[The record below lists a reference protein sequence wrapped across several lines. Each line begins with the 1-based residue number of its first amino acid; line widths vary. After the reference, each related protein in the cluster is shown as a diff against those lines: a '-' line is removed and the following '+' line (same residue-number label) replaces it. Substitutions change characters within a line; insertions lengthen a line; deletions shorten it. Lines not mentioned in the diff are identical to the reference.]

1 MIEMNLEK
9 KLAIIILIGG
19 KNIRFGNE
27 SAAVL
32 DVLGKPLI
40 LHQIETLSKFDED
53 VFLIAHSESQ
63 INYYY
68 KEINFPRDITF
79 VVDDTEIL
87 EDKELRTPM
96 LGIYSGFKELDR
108 LGFEKGF
115 LLSGDMP
122 LIKPKVI
129 ELMINRVKGYDCIIP
144 RWNNG
149 YLEPLFAIYPVNSTF
164 RLVKKTIQ
172 EHNYALNKIIDESLH
187 INYISVEES
196 IKPLD
201 QNLVSLI
208 NVNEPIDLEKVIKFY
223 Q

>member
-1 MIEMNLEK
+1 MNVEK

-27 SAAVL
+27 SAAVI

-53 VFLIAHSESQ
+53 VFLVANSEYQ
-63 INYYY
+63 INSYY
-68 KEINFPRDITF
+68 KKINFPRDIKF
-79 VVDDTEIL
+79 IVDETEIL
-87 EDKELRTPM
+87 EDTELRTPM

-129 ELMINRVKGYDCIIP
+129 ELMINRVKEYDCSIP

-164 RLVKKTIQ
+164 KLAEKSIQ
-172 EHNYALNKIIDESLH
+172 ERNYALNKIIDESLN

-201 QNLVSLI
+201 QNLTSLI
-208 NVNEPIDLEKVIKFY
+208 NINNPIDLEKVIKLFK
-223 Q
+223 

>member
-1 MIEMNLEK
+1 MDDQK
-9 KLAIIILIGG
+9 KLAIVILIGG

-53 VFLIAHSESQ
+53 VFLVANSEYQ
-63 INYYY
+63 INSYYR
-68 KEINFPRDITF
+68 EINFPRDINF
-79 VVDDTEIL
+79 IVDDTEIIG
-87 EDKELRTPM
+87 EFDVRTPM
-96 LGIYSGFKELDR
+96 LGIYSGFKELNN

-122 LIKPKVI
+122 LIKPEVI
-129 ELMINRVKGYDCIIP
+129 ELLIKEVEGYDCCIP

-149 YLEPLFAIYPVNSTF
+149 FLEPLFAIYPVEKTYE
-164 RLVKKTIQ
+164 LAKKTIQ
-172 EHNYALNKIIDESLH
+172 EKNYALNSIIDKTWN

-201 QNLVSLI
+201 QNLIGLI
-208 NVNEPIDLEKVIKFY
+208 NVNGPIDLEKVIKLY

>member
-1 MIEMNLEK
+1 MNLEK
-9 KLAIIILIGG
+9 KLAIVILIGG
-19 KNIRFGNE
+19 KNIKFGND

-53 VFLIAHSESQ
+53 VFLIAHSEYQ
-63 INYYY
+63 INSYY
-68 KEINFPRDITF
+68 KEINFPREITF
-79 VVDDTEIL
+79 IVDDTEIL

-129 ELMINRVKGYDCIIP
+129 ELMINKVKGYDCSIP

-164 RLVKKTIQ
+164 KLVKKTIQ

>member
-1 MIEMNLEK
+1 MNLEK

-19 KNIRFGNE
+19 KNVRFGDE

-53 VFLIAHSESQ
+53 VFLIAHSEDQ
-63 INYYY
+63 ITSYY
-68 KEINFPRDITF
+68 KEINFPRDVIF
-79 VVDDTEIL
+79 VVDDKEIL
-87 EDKELRTPM
+87 EDTELRTPM
-96 LGIYSGFKELDR
+96 LGIYSGFKELNR

-129 ELMINRVKGYDCIIP
+129 ELMIQGVKGYDCSIP

-164 RLVKKTIQ
+164 KLAEKTIQ
-172 EHNYALNKIIDESLH
+172 EHNYSLNKIIDQSLH

-196 IKPLD
+196 LKPLD

-208 NVNEPIDLEKVIKFY
+208 NVNGPIDLEKVIRLYK
-223 Q
+223 

>member
-1 MIEMNLEK
+1 MDDQK
-9 KLAIIILIGG
+9 KLAIVILIGG

-53 VFLIAHSESQ
+53 VFLVANSEYQ
-63 INYYY
+63 INSYYR
-68 KEINFPRDITF
+68 EINFPRDINF
-79 VVDDTEIL
+79 IVDDVEIIG
-87 EDKELRTPM
+87 DSDVRTPM
-96 LGIYSGFKELDR
+96 LGIYSGFKELNN

-122 LIKPKVI
+122 LIKPEVI
-129 ELMINRVKGYDCIIP
+129 ELLIKEVEGYDCCIP

-149 YLEPLFAIYPVNSTF
+149 FLEPLFAIYPVEKTYE
-164 RLVKKTIQ
+164 LAKKTIQ
-172 EHNYALNKIIDESLH
+172 EKNYALNCIIDKTWN

-201 QNLVSLI
+201 QNLISLL
-208 NVNEPIDLEKVIKFY
+208 NVNGPIDLEKVIKLY

>member
-1 MIEMNLEK
+1 MDDQK
-9 KLAIIILIGG
+9 KLAIVILIGG

-53 VFLIAHSESQ
+53 VFLVANSEYQ
-63 INYYY
+63 INSYYR
-68 KEINFPRDITF
+68 EINFPRDINF
-79 VVDDTEIL
+79 VVDDAEIIG
-87 EDKELRTPM
+87 EPDVRTPM
-96 LGIYSGFKELDR
+96 LGIYSGFKELNN

-122 LIKPKVI
+122 LIKPEVV
-129 ELMINRVKGYDCIIP
+129 ELLIKEVEGYDCCIP

-149 YLEPLFAIYPVNSTF
+149 FLEPLFAIYPVEKTYE
-164 RLVKKTIQ
+164 LAKKTIQ
-172 EHNYALNKIIDESLH
+172 EKNYALNSIVDKTWN

-201 QNLVSLI
+201 QNLVGLI
-208 NVNEPIDLEKVIKFY
+208 NVNGPIDLEKVIKLY

>member
-1 MIEMNLEK
+1 MDDQK
-9 KLAIIILIGG
+9 KLAIVILIGG

-53 VFLIAHSESQ
+53 VFLVANSEYQ
-63 INYYY
+63 INSYY
-68 KEINFPRDITF
+68 KEINFPRDINF
-79 VVDDTEIL
+79 IVDDTEIIG
-87 EDKELRTPM
+87 DSDVRTPM
-96 LGIYSGFKELDR
+96 LGIYSGFKELNN

-122 LIKPKVI
+122 LIKPEVVDLLIKEV
-129 ELMINRVKGYDCIIP
+129 EGYDCCIP

-149 YLEPLFAIYPVNSTF
+149 FLEPLFAIYPVEKTYE
-164 RLVKKTIQ
+164 LAKKTIQ
-172 EHNYALNKIIDESLH
+172 EKNYAFNSIVDKTWN

-201 QNLVSLI
+201 QNLVGLI
-208 NVNEPIDLEKVIKFY
+208 NVNGPIDLEKVIKLY

>member
-1 MIEMNLEK
+1 MDDQN
-9 KLAIIILIGG
+9 KLAIVILIGG

-27 SAAVL
+27 SAAVI

-53 VFLIAHSESQ
+53 VFLVANSEYQ
-63 INYYY
+63 INSYYR
-68 KEINFPRDITF
+68 KINFPRDINF
-79 VVDDTEIL
+79 IVDDPEIIGDL
-87 EDKELRTPM
+87 DVRTPM
-96 LGIYSGFKELDR
+96 LGIFSGFKELNN

-122 LIKPKVI
+122 LIKPEVI
-129 ELMINRVKGYDCIIP
+129 ELLIKEVEGYDCCIP
-144 RWNNG
+144 RWNTG
-149 YLEPLFAIYPVNSTF
+149 FLEPLFAIYPVGKTYE
-164 RLVKKTIQ
+164 LTKKTIQ
-172 EHNYALNKIIDESLH
+172 EKNYALNSIIDKTWN

-201 QNLVSLI
+201 QNLVGLI
-208 NVNEPIDLEKVIKFY
+208 NVNGPIDLEKIIKLY

>member
-1 MIEMNLEK
+1 MDDQK
-9 KLAIIILIGG
+9 KLAIVILIGG

-53 VFLIAHSESQ
+53 VFLVANSEYQ
-63 INYYY
+63 INSYYR
-68 KEINFPRDITF
+68 EINFPRDINF
-79 VVDDTEIL
+79 IVDDTEIIG
-87 EDKELRTPM
+87 ESDVRTPM
-96 LGIYSGFKELDR
+96 LGIYSGFKELNI

-122 LIKPKVI
+122 LIKPEVI
-129 ELMINRVKGYDCIIP
+129 ELLIKEVEGYDCCIP

-149 YLEPLFAIYPVNSTF
+149 FLEPLFAIYPVEKTYE
-164 RLVKKTIQ
+164 LAKKTIQ
-172 EHNYALNKIIDESLH
+172 EKNYALNSIIDKTWN

-201 QNLVSLI
+201 QNLIGLI
-208 NVNEPIDLEKVIKFY
+208 NVNGPIDLEKVIKLY

>member
-1 MIEMNLEK
+1 MDDQK
-9 KLAIIILIGG
+9 KLAIVILIGG

-53 VFLIAHSESQ
+53 VFLAANSEYQ
-63 INYYY
+63 INSYYR
-68 KEINFPRDITF
+68 EINFPRDINF
-79 VVDDTEIL
+79 IVDDTEIIG
-87 EDKELRTPM
+87 ESDVRTPM
-96 LGIYSGFKELDR
+96 LGIYSGFKELNK

-122 LIKPKVI
+122 LIKPEVI
-129 ELMINRVKGYDCIIP
+129 ELLIKEVEGYDCCIP

-149 YLEPLFAIYPVNSTF
+149 FLEPLFAIYPVEKTYE
-164 RLVKKTIQ
+164 LAKKTIQ
-172 EHNYALNKIIDESLH
+172 EKNYALNNIIDKTWN

-201 QNLVSLI
+201 HNLVGLI
-208 NVNEPIDLEKVIKFY
+208 NVNGPIDLEKVIKLY

>member
-1 MIEMNLEK
+1 MNLEK
-9 KLAIIILIGG
+9 KLAILILVGG
-19 KNIRFGNE
+19 KNVRFGNE
-27 SAAVL
+27 SVAVL

-40 LHQIETLSKFDED
+40 LHQIETLSMFDED
-53 VFLIAHSESQ
+53 VFLIAHSEKQ
-63 INYYY
+63 ISFYY
-68 KEINFPRDITF
+68 KKINFGRKINF
-79 VVDDTEIL
+79 IVDDTEIL
-87 EDKELRTPM
+87 EDTELRTPM

-108 LGFEKGF
+108 LGFEKVF

-129 ELMINRVKGYDCIIP
+129 ELMFNKAKGYDCIIP

-164 RLVKKTIQ
+164 KLAKKSIQ
-172 EHNYALNKIIDESLH
+172 EHNYALNKIIDESLD
-187 INYISVEES
+187 INYISVEEF

-208 NVNEPIDLEKVIKFY
+208 NVNTPIDLEKLIKLF
-223 Q
+223 

>member
-1 MIEMNLEK
+1 MDDQK
-9 KLAIIILIGG
+9 KLAIVILIGG

-53 VFLIAHSESQ
+53 VFLVANSEYQ
-63 INYYY
+63 INSYYR
-68 KEINFPRDITF
+68 EINFPRDINF
-79 VVDDTEIL
+79 IVDDTEIIG
-87 EDKELRTPM
+87 ESDVRTPM
-96 LGIYSGFKELDR
+96 LGIYSGFKELNN

-122 LIKPKVI
+122 LIKPEVI
-129 ELMINRVKGYDCIIP
+129 ELLIKEVEGYDCCIP

-149 YLEPLFAIYPVNSTF
+149 FLEPLFAIYPVEKTYE
-164 RLVKKTIQ
+164 LAKKTIQ
-172 EHNYALNKIIDESLH
+172 EKNYALNSIIDKTWN

-201 QNLVSLI
+201 QNLVGLI
-208 NVNEPIDLEKVIKFY
+208 NVNGPVDLEKLIKLY

>member
-1 MIEMNLEK
+1 MNVEK

-53 VFLIAHSESQ
+53 VFLIAHSEYQ
-63 INYYY
+63 INSYY
-68 KEINFPRDITF
+68 KKINFPRDINF
-79 VVDDTEIL
+79 IVDDPEIL

-129 ELMINRVKGYDCIIP
+129 ELMINSVKGYDCSVP

-149 YLEPLFAIYPVNSTF
+149 YLEPLFAIYSANNIF
-164 RLVKKTIQ
+164 KLAKKSIQ
-172 EHNYALNKIIDESLH
+172 ERNYALNKIIDTSLN

-208 NVNEPIDLEKVIKFY
+208 NVNGPIDLEKVIKLY

>member
-1 MIEMNLEK
+1 MDDQK
-9 KLAIIILIGG
+9 KLAIVILIGG

-53 VFLIAHSESQ
+53 VFLVANSEYQ
-63 INYYY
+63 INSYYR
-68 KEINFPRDITF
+68 EINFPRDINF
-79 VVDDTEIL
+79 IVDDTEIIG
-87 EDKELRTPM
+87 ESDVRTPM
-96 LGIYSGFKELDR
+96 LGIYSGFKELNI

-122 LIKPKVI
+122 LIKPEVI
-129 ELMINRVKGYDCIIP
+129 ELLIKEVEGYDCCIP

-149 YLEPLFAIYPVNSTF
+149 FLEPLFAIYPVEKTYE
-164 RLVKKTIQ
+164 LAKKTIQ
-172 EHNYALNKIIDESLH
+172 EKNYSLNSIIDKTWN

-201 QNLVSLI
+201 QNLIGLI
-208 NVNEPIDLEKVIKFY
+208 NINGPIDLEKVIKLY

>member
-1 MIEMNLEK
+1 MDDHK
-9 KLAIIILIGG
+9 KLAIVILIGG

-40 LHQIETLSKFDED
+40 LHQIETLSNFDED
-53 VFLIAHSESQ
+53 VFLVANSEYQ
-63 INYYY
+63 INSYYR
-68 KEINFPRDITF
+68 EINFPRDINF
-79 VVDDTEIL
+79 IVDDTEIIGKL
-87 EDKELRTPM
+87 DVRTPM
-96 LGIYSGFKELDR
+96 LGIYSGFKELNN

-122 LIKPKVI
+122 LIKPEVI
-129 ELMINRVKGYDCIIP
+129 QLLIKEVKGYDCCIP

-149 YLEPLFAIYPVNSTF
+149 FLEPLFAIYPVEKTYE
-164 RLVKKTIQ
+164 LAKKTIQ
-172 EHNYALNKIIDESLH
+172 EKNFALNNIIDKTWN

-201 QNLVSLI
+201 QNLVGLI
-208 NVNEPIDLEKVIKFY
+208 NVNGPIDLEKVIKLY

>member
-1 MIEMNLEK
+1 MDDQK
-9 KLAIIILIGG
+9 KLAIVILIGG

-27 SAAVL
+27 SAAVI

-53 VFLIAHSESQ
+53 VFLVANSEYQ
-63 INYYY
+63 INSYYR
-68 KEINFPRDITF
+68 EINFPRDINF
-79 VVDDTEIL
+79 IVDDTKIIG
-87 EDKELRTPM
+87 DFDVRTPM
-96 LGIYSGFKELDR
+96 LGIYSGFKELNN

-122 LIKPKVI
+122 LIKPEVI
-129 ELMINRVKGYDCIIP
+129 ELLIKEVEGYDCCIP

-149 YLEPLFAIYPVNSTF
+149 FLEPLFAIYPVKKTYELA
-164 RLVKKTIQ
+164 RKTIQ
-172 EHNYALNKIIDESLH
+172 EKNYAFNSIIDKTWN

-201 QNLVSLI
+201 QNLVGLI
-208 NVNEPIDLEKVIKFY
+208 NVNGPIDLEKVIKLY

>member
-1 MIEMNLEK
+1 MDDQK
-9 KLAIIILIGG
+9 KLAIVILIGG

-53 VFLIAHSESQ
+53 VFLVANSEYQ
-63 INYYY
+63 INSYYR
-68 KEINFPRDITF
+68 EINFPRDINF
-79 VVDDTEIL
+79 IVDDTEIIG
-87 EDKELRTPM
+87 DSDVRTPM
-96 LGIYSGFKELDR
+96 LGIYSGFKELNN

-122 LIKPKVI
+122 LIKPEVI
-129 ELMINRVKGYDCIIP
+129 ELLIKEVEGYDCCIP

-149 YLEPLFAIYPVNSTF
+149 FLEPLFAIYPVEKTYE
-164 RLVKKTIQ
+164 LTKKTIQ
-172 EHNYALNKIIDESLH
+172 EKNYALNSIIDKTWN

-208 NVNEPIDLEKVIKFY
+208 NVNGPIDLEKVNKLY

>member
-1 MIEMNLEK
+1 MDDQK
-9 KLAIIILIGG
+9 KLAIVILIGG

-53 VFLIAHSESQ
+53 VFLVANSEYQ
-63 INYYY
+63 INSYYR
-68 KEINFPRDITF
+68 EINFPRDINF
-79 VVDDTEIL
+79 IVDDKEIIG
-87 EDKELRTPM
+87 ESDVRTPM
-96 LGIYSGFKELDR
+96 LGIYSGFKELNN
-108 LGFEKGF
+108 LGFEKSF

-122 LIKPKVI
+122 LIKPEVI
-129 ELMINRVKGYDCIIP
+129 ELLIKEVEGYDCCIP

-149 YLEPLFAIYPVNSTF
+149 FLEPLFAIYPVEKTYE
-164 RLVKKTIQ
+164 LAKKTIQ
-172 EHNYALNKIIDESLH
+172 EKNYALNSIIDKTWN

-201 QNLVSLI
+201 QNLIGLI
-208 NVNEPIDLEKVIKFY
+208 NVNGPIDLEKVIKLY

>member
-1 MIEMNLEK
+1 VNDQK
-9 KLAIIILIGG
+9 KLAIVILIGG

-53 VFLIAHSESQ
+53 VFLVANSEYQ
-63 INYYY
+63 INSYYR
-68 KEINFPRDITF
+68 EINFPRDINF
-79 VVDDTEIL
+79 IVDDTEIIG
-87 EDKELRTPM
+87 DPDVRTPM
-96 LGIYSGFKELDR
+96 LGIYSGFKELNN
-108 LGFEKGF
+108 LGFQKGF

-122 LIKPKVI
+122 LIKPEVI
-129 ELMINRVKGYDCIIP
+129 ELLIKEVEGYDCCVP

-149 YLEPLFAIYPVNSTF
+149 FLEPLFAIYPVEKTYE
-164 RLVKKTIQ
+164 LVKKTIQ
-172 EHNYALNKIIDESLH
+172 EKNFAFNSIIDKTWN

-201 QNLVSLI
+201 QNLVGLI
-208 NVNEPIDLEKVIKFY
+208 NVNGPIDLEKVIKLY

>member
-1 MIEMNLEK
+1 MDDQK
-9 KLAIIILIGG
+9 KLAIVILIGG

-53 VFLIAHSESQ
+53 VFLVANSEYQ
-63 INYYY
+63 INSYYR
-68 KEINFPRDITF
+68 EINFPRDINF
-79 VVDDTEIL
+79 IVDDTEIIG
-87 EDKELRTPM
+87 ESDVRTPM
-96 LGIYSGFKELDR
+96 LGIYSGFKELNN
-108 LGFEKGF
+108 LGFEKCF

-129 ELMINRVKGYDCIIP
+129 ELLIKEVEGYDCCIP

-149 YLEPLFAIYPVNSTF
+149 FLEPLFAIYPVKKTYE
-164 RLVKKTIQ
+164 LAKKTIQ
-172 EHNYALNKIIDESLH
+172 EKDYALNSIIDKTWN

-201 QNLVSLI
+201 QNLVGLI
-208 NVNEPIDLEKVIKFY
+208 NVNGPIDLEKVIKLY

>member
-1 MIEMNLEK
+1 MNVEK

-27 SAAVL
+27 SAAVIE
-32 DVLGKPLI
+32 VLGKPLI

-53 VFLIAHSESQ
+53 VFLVANSEYQ
-63 INYYY
+63 INSYY
-68 KEINFPRDITF
+68 KKINFPRDIKF

-87 EDKELRTPM
+87 EDTELRTPM

-129 ELMINRVKGYDCIIP
+129 ELMINKVKGYDCGIP
-144 RWNNG
+144 RWNTG

-164 RLVKKTIQ
+164 KLAEKSIQ
-172 EHNYALNKIIDESLH
+172 ERNYALNKIIDESLN

-208 NVNEPIDLEKVIKFY
+208 NVNGPIDLEKVIKLY
-223 Q
+223 K

>member
-1 MIEMNLEK
+1 MNDQK
-9 KLAIIILIGG
+9 KLAIVILIGG

-53 VFLIAHSESQ
+53 VFLVANSEYQ
-63 INYYY
+63 INSYYR
-68 KEINFPRDITF
+68 EINFPRDINF
-79 VVDDTEIL
+79 IVDDTEIIG
-87 EDKELRTPM
+87 DSDVRTPM
-96 LGIYSGFKELDR
+96 LGIYSGFKELNN

-122 LIKPKVI
+122 LIKPEVI
-129 ELMINRVKGYDCIIP
+129 ELLIKEVEGYDCCIP

-149 YLEPLFAIYPVNSTF
+149 FLEPLFAIYPVEKTYE
-164 RLVKKTIQ
+164 LAKKTIQ
-172 EHNYALNKIIDESLH
+172 EKNYAFNSIIDKTWN

-201 QNLVSLI
+201 QNLVGLI
-208 NVNEPIDLEKVIKFY
+208 NVNGPIDLEKVIKLY

>member
-1 MIEMNLEK
+1 MNDQK
-9 KLAIIILIGG
+9 KLAIVILIGG

-53 VFLIAHSESQ
+53 VFLVANSEYQ
-63 INYYY
+63 INSYYR
-68 KEINFPRDITF
+68 EINFPRDINF
-79 VVDDTEIL
+79 IIDDPEIIG
-87 EDKELRTPM
+87 ESDVRTPM
-96 LGIYSGFKELDR
+96 LGIYSGFKELNS

-122 LIKPKVI
+122 LIKPEVI
-129 ELMINRVKGYDCIIP
+129 ELLIKEVKGYDCCIP

-149 YLEPLFAIYPVNSTF
+149 FLEPLFAIYSVEKTYE
-164 RLVKKTIQ
+164 LTKKTIQ
-172 EHNYALNKIIDESLH
+172 EKNYALNSIIDKTWN

-208 NVNEPIDLEKVIKFY
+208 NVNGPIDLEKVIKLY

>member
-1 MIEMNLEK
+1 MNDQK
-9 KLAIIILIGG
+9 KLAIVILIGG

-53 VFLIAHSESQ
+53 VFLVANSEYQ
-63 INYYY
+63 INSYYR
-68 KEINFPRDITF
+68 EINFPRDINF
-79 VVDDTEIL
+79 IVDDTEIIG
-87 EDKELRTPM
+87 DPDVRTPM
-96 LGIYSGFKELDR
+96 LGIYSGFKELNN
-108 LGFEKGF
+108 LGFQKGF

-122 LIKPKVI
+122 LIKPEVI
-129 ELMINRVKGYDCIIP
+129 ELLIKEVEGYDCCVP

-149 YLEPLFAIYPVNSTF
+149 FLEPLFAIYPVEKTYE
-164 RLVKKTIQ
+164 LVKKTIQ
-172 EHNYALNKIIDESLH
+172 EKNFAFNSIIDKTWN

-201 QNLVSLI
+201 QNLVGLI
-208 NVNEPIDLEKVIKFY
+208 NVNGPIDLEKVIKLY

>member
-1 MIEMNLEK
+1 MDDHK
-9 KLAIIILIGG
+9 KLAIVILIGG

-40 LHQIETLSKFDED
+40 LHQIETLSNFDED
-53 VFLIAHSESQ
+53 VFLVANSEYQ
-63 INYYY
+63 INSYYR
-68 KEINFPRDITF
+68 EINFPRDINF
-79 VVDDTEIL
+79 IVDDTEIIGKL
-87 EDKELRTPM
+87 DVRTPM
-96 LGIYSGFKELDR
+96 LGIYSGFKELNN

-122 LIKPKVI
+122 LIKPEVI
-129 ELMINRVKGYDCIIP
+129 ELLIKEVEGYDCCIP

-149 YLEPLFAIYPVNSTF
+149 FLEPLFAIYPVEKTYE
-164 RLVKKTIQ
+164 LVKKTIK
-172 EHNYALNKIIDESLH
+172 EKNYALNSIIDKTWN

-201 QNLVSLI
+201 QNLIGLI
-208 NVNEPIDLEKVIKFY
+208 NVNGPIDLEKVIKLF

>member
-1 MIEMNLEK
+1 MDDQK
-9 KLAIIILIGG
+9 KLAIVILIGG

-53 VFLIAHSESQ
+53 VFLVANSEYQ
-63 INYYY
+63 INSYYR
-68 KEINFPRDITF
+68 EINFPRDINF
-79 VVDDTEIL
+79 IVDDTEIIG
-87 EDKELRTPM
+87 ESDVRTPM
-96 LGIYSGFKELDR
+96 LGIYSGFKELNN

-122 LIKPKVI
+122 LIKPEVI
-129 ELMINRVKGYDCIIP
+129 ELLIKEVEGYDCCIP

-149 YLEPLFAIYPVNSTF
+149 FLEPLFAIYPVEKTYE
-164 RLVKKTIQ
+164 LAKKTIK
-172 EHNYALNKIIDESLH
+172 EKNYALNSIIDKTWN

-201 QNLVSLI
+201 QNLIGLI
-208 NVNEPIDLEKVIKFY
+208 NINGPIDLEKVIKLY

>member
-1 MIEMNLEK
+1 MDDQK
-9 KLAIIILIGG
+9 KLAIVILIGG

-53 VFLIAHSESQ
+53 VFLVANSEYQ
-63 INYYY
+63 INSYYR
-68 KEINFPRDITF
+68 EINFPRDINF
-79 VVDDTEIL
+79 IVDDTEIIG
-87 EDKELRTPM
+87 ESDVRTPM
-96 LGIYSGFKELDR
+96 LGIYSGFKELNN

-122 LIKPKVI
+122 LIKPEVI
-129 ELMINRVKGYDCIIP
+129 ELLIKEVEGYDCCIP

-149 YLEPLFAIYPVNSTF
+149 FLEPLFAIYPVEKTYE
-164 RLVKKTIQ
+164 LAKKTIQ
-172 EHNYALNKIIDESLH
+172 EKNYALNSIIDKTWN

-201 QNLVSLI
+201 QNLIGLI
-208 NVNEPIDLEKVIKFY
+208 NVNGPIDLEKVIKLF

>member
-1 MIEMNLEK
+1 MNDQK
-9 KLAIIILIGG
+9 KLAIVILIGG

-53 VFLIAHSESQ
+53 VFLVANSEYQ
-63 INYYY
+63 INSYYR
-68 KEINFPRDITF
+68 EINFPRDINF
-79 VVDDTEIL
+79 IVDDTEIIG
-87 EDKELRTPM
+87 EPDVRTPM
-96 LGIYSGFKELDR
+96 LGIYSGFKELNN

-122 LIKPKVI
+122 LIKPEVI
-129 ELMINRVKGYDCIIP
+129 ELLIKEVEGYDCCIP

-149 YLEPLFAIYPVNSTF
+149 FLEPLFAIYPVEKTYE
-164 RLVKKTIQ
+164 LTKKTIQ
-172 EHNYALNKIIDESLH
+172 EKNYALNSIIDKTWN
-187 INYISVEES
+187 INYISVEEL

-208 NVNEPIDLEKVIKFY
+208 NVNGPIDLEKVIKLY

>member
-1 MIEMNLEK
+1 MDDQK
-9 KLAIIILIGG
+9 KLAIVILIGG

-53 VFLIAHSESQ
+53 VFLVANSEYQ
-63 INYYY
+63 INSYYR
-68 KEINFPRDITF
+68 EINFPRDINF
-79 VVDDTEIL
+79 IVDDTEIIG
-87 EDKELRTPM
+87 ESDVRTPM
-96 LGIYSGFKELDR
+96 LGIYSGFKELNN

-122 LIKPKVI
+122 LIKPEVI
-129 ELMINRVKGYDCIIP
+129 ELLIKEVEGYDCCIP

-149 YLEPLFAIYPVNSTF
+149 FLEPLFAIYPVKKMYE
-164 RLVKKTIQ
+164 LAKKTIQ
-172 EHNYALNKIIDESLH
+172 EKNYSLNSIIDKTWN

-201 QNLVSLI
+201 QNLIGLL
-208 NVNEPIDLEKVIKFY
+208 NVNGPIDLEKVIKLY